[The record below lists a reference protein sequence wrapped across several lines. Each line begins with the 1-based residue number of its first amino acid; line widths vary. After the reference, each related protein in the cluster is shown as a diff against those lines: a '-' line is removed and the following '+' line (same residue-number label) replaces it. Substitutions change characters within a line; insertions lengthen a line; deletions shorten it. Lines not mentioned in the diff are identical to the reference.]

1 MPREYEKKKV
11 LTTRLTQLDSSKEKT
26 LLDNKKQTHSNKR
39 LWRNINKKNNCQ
51 SHTRNKIDERSITII
66 MIIFV
71 HSHFSF
77 NTLVPSLTSLNV
89 SPVAHCVNLGVRNK
103 RCRDGKQCP
112 YCTSIKT
119 GTLSPPLVHVL
130 QKRSGRRKP
139 GSQGLHPSY
148 KLDTTLPPTAYLLK
162 KKI

>member
-1 MPREYEKKKV
+1 MSKDDKITYTTTSSTETKTGKHERPR
-11 LTTRLTQLDSSKEKT
+11 SKRSE
-26 LLDNKKQTHSNKR
+26 
-39 LWRNINKKNNCQ
+39 IG
-51 SHTRNKIDERSITII
+51 EPSITII
-66 MIIFV
+66 MIVIV